1 MGDKKYYSERKGVLK
16 PEPMDFQLLKKVFLR
31 IYREFGDDLYF
42 QEATGY
48 HCVDKDK
55 GQVRGLWGRGDSDI
69 EAFIQWR
76 LGMDDI
82 WPIEKNIENYDES
95 TLFTVIEFLYDYV
108 SEPTHKWYHSWENCG
123 WHSSKYDREKG
134 GEKYRT
140 KINEV
145 LKDYDT
151 GYELSSDGEI
161 LEIAPTGLEPL
172 FEEIVETGDH
182 DNIDT
187 RIQNA
192 IPKYMKYGATIHDKK
207 DAIRELADVLEF
219 LKKSGIRLQ
228 KKDESD
234 LFRIINSFD
243 IRHHNK
249 SQQGEYDK
257 EIWYDWM
264 FYTFLSS
271 INVLLKLKGDENGN

>member
-1 MGDKKYYSERKGVLK
+1 MSDKKYYAARKGVLK

-31 IYREFGDDLYF
+31 MYREFEDDLYF

-48 HCVDKDK
+48 HCFEE
-55 GQVRGLWGRGDSDI
+55 GEVRGLWGRGDSDI
-69 EAFIQWR
+69 EAFIYLR

-82 WPIEKNIENYDES
+82 WPIEKNIEWYDEP
-95 TLFTVIEFLYDYV
+95 TLFTVIEFLYDNV
-108 SEPTHKWYHSWENCG
+108 SERCTGP
-123 WHSSKYDREKG
+123 G
-134 GEKYRT
+134 GYYYNRDKVRKEYRV
-140 KINEV
+140 KINEI
-145 LKDYDT
+145 LKYWDP

-161 LEIAPTGLEPL
+161 LEIAPTGLEPI
-172 FEEIVETGDH
+172 FEEIAQTDDPE
-182 DNIDT
+182 NIDM
-187 RIQNA
+187 RRQNA
-192 IPKYMKYGATIHDKK
+192 ISKYMKYGATISDKK
-207 DAIRELADVLEF
+207 DAVRELADVLEF

-228 KKDESD
+228 KKDDSD
-234 LFRIINSFD
+234 LLRIINNFD

-271 INVLLKLKGDENGN
+271 INVLLKLEGDENGD